1 MIAAFR
7 ALLIVL
13 AVVLASTTA
22 LAHEVRPALVQI
34 EELGPGDYDVVW
46 KRPVVGDLALRLEP
60 RLSGGA
66 LKQQQPSIQP
76 GPGFATYRWK
86 VRGGAALEGQ
96 TLEIDGLAQSVTETL
111 VRVKLADGRSFDWT
125 LRPSSPRLVL
135 DFSEPAGVALPG
147 YLVLGVEHILL
158 GFDHLLFVLALLMLV
173 GRGWQIVKVITAF
186 TIAHSLTLGLTVFGY
201 VSLDV
206 GALEVLIALS
216 ILFLAVELVTKVT
229 DRPTLTRRYPWL
241 VAFAFGLLHGM
252 GFASALASIGLP
264 ADAVPEALLL
274 FNIGVELGQLAF
286 IMTILGLARLG
297 VRLLRDRRWGEALV
311 TRGPALVANAIGGL
325 ASYWLIE
332 RTWSAL
338 A

>member
-1 MIAAFR
+1 VIAALR
-7 ALLIVL
+7 SLLILL
-13 AVVLASTTA
+13 AMALGASSA

-34 EELGPGDYDVVW
+34 EELAPGDYDVVW
-46 KRPVVGDLALRLEP
+46 KRPVVGDLALRLNP

-66 LKQQQPSIQP
+66 LEQKPSIQP

-86 VRGGAALEGQ
+86 VRGGAPLEGQ

-201 VSLDV
+201 VSLDT
-206 GALEVLIALS
+206 GALEALIALS
-216 ILFLAVELVTKVT
+216 IVFLAVELVTTTT
-229 DRPTLTRRYPWL
+229 DRSTLTRRYPWL

-252 GFASALASIGLP
+252 GFASALTSIGLP

-286 IMTILGLARLG
+286 IMTMLGLASLA
-297 VRLLRDRRWGEALV
+297 LRFLPQRRWGEALV
-311 TRGPALVANAIGGL
+311 QRGPALMTNAIGGL
-325 ASYWLIE
+325 AGYWLIE

>member
-1 MIAAFR
+1 MIAALR
-7 ALLIVL
+7 SLLILL
-13 AVVLASTTA
+13 AMALGGTAA
-22 LAHEVRPALVQI
+22 LAHEVRPALIQI
-34 EELGPGDYDVVW
+34 EEQAPGDYDVVW
-46 KRPVVGDLALRLEP
+46 KRPVVGDLALRLNP

-66 LKQQQPSIQP
+66 LEQKPSIQP

-86 VRGGAALEGQ
+86 VRGGAPLEGQ

-201 VSLDV
+201 VSLDT

-216 ILFLAVELVTKVT
+216 IVFLAVELVTKAG
-229 DRPTLTRRYPWL
+229 DGPTLTRRYPWL

-264 ADAVPEALLL
+264 ADSVPEALML

-286 IMTILGLARLG
+286 IFLVLGLGLLA
-297 VRLLRDRRWGEALV
+297 VRLMPGRRWGEPLLK
-311 TRGPALVANAIGGL
+311 RGPALMANAIGGL
-325 ASYWLIE
+325 AGYWLIE

>member
-1 MIAAFR
+1 MIAALR
-7 ALLIVL
+7 SLLLLL
-13 AVVLASTTA
+13 AAILGGSAA

-66 LKQQQPSIQP
+66 LQQKPSIQP

-86 VRGGAALEGQ
+86 VRGGAPLEGQ

-186 TIAHSLTLGLTVFGY
+186 TVAHSLTLGLTVFGY
-201 VSLDV
+201 VSLDTA
-206 GALEVLIALS
+206 ALEVLIALS
-216 ILFLAVELVTKVT
+216 IVFLAVELVTT
-229 DRPTLTRRYPWL
+229 ASDRPTLTRRYPWI

-264 ADAVPEALLL
+264 EDAVPEALLL
-274 FNIGVELGQLAF
+274 FNIGVEIGQLAF
-286 IMTILGLARLG
+286 ILTMLGLAWLAL
-297 VRLLRDRRWGEALV
+297 RLLPGRRWGQALV
-311 TRGPALVANAIGGL
+311 QRGPALVANAIGAL
-325 ASYWLIE
+325 AAFWLIE
-332 RTWSAL
+332 RTYAAL

>member
-1 MIAAFR
+1 MIAALR
-7 ALLIVL
+7 ALLLLLATVL
-13 AVVLASTTA
+13 GSRVA

-34 EELGPGDYDVVW
+34 EEFAPGDYDVVW

-66 LKQQQPSIQP
+66 LEQKPAIQP

-86 VRGGAALEGQ
+86 VRGGVPLEGQ

-111 VRVKLADGRSFDWT
+111 VRVKLPNGRSFDWT
-125 LRPSSPRLVL
+125 LRPSSPQLVL
-135 DFSEPAGVALPG
+135 DFRQPAGIALPG

-201 VSLDV
+201 VSLDAA
-206 GALEVLIALS
+206 ALEVLIAFS
-216 ILFLAVELVTKVT
+216 IVFLAAELVTT
-229 DRPTLTRRYPWL
+229 ARDRPTLTQRHTWI

-274 FNIGVELGQLAF
+274 FNIGVELGQLTF
-286 IMTILGLARLG
+286 ILTMMGLAFFA
-297 VRLLRDRRWGEALV
+297 LRFLAGRRWGDAMLR
-311 TRGPALVANAIGGL
+311 RGPALVANAIGGL
-325 ASYWLIE
+325 AAFWLIE
-332 RTWSAL
+332 RTYSAL

>member
-1 MIAAFR
+1 MTTVVR
-7 ALLIVL
+7 ALLALLALVL
-13 AVVLASTTA
+13 GSTAA

-34 EELGPGDYDVVW
+34 EELGPGDYDVIW

-66 LKQQQPSIQP
+66 LQQKPVIQP

-86 VRGGAALEGQ
+86 VRGAQPLAGQ
-96 TLEIDGLAQSVTETL
+96 TLEIEGLAQSVTEAL
-111 VRVKLADGRSFDWT
+111 VRVKLSDGRSFDWT

-135 DFSEPAGVALPG
+135 DFSVSAGVALPG

-186 TIAHSLTLGLTVFGY
+186 TIAHSLTLALSVLGY
-201 VSLDV
+201 FSLDTA
-206 GALEVLIALS
+206 ALEVLIALS
-216 ILFLAVELVTKVT
+216 IVFLAIELVAVQS
-229 DRPTLTRRYPWL
+229 DAPTLTRRYPWI
-241 VAFAFGLLHGM
+241 VAFAFGLLHGL

-274 FNIGVELGQLAF
+274 FNIGVELGQMVF
-286 IMTILGLARLG
+286 IFLILGLGLLAVHVMPRL
-297 VRLLRDRRWGEALV
+297 RWGEPLLR
-311 TRGPALVANAIGGL
+311 RGPAVLANAIGGL
-325 ASYWLIE
+325 AGFWLVE
-332 RTWSAL
+332 RTYSAL
-338 A
+338 F